1 MWYKL
6 SKFILKYRLIL
17 ILAVGVVTAIMGYY
31 AQFTKMS
38 FDMISIVPDDDPDAV
53 YFEQFKQLFGQDG
66 NIIAFGFQDSAV
78 YELENFRRVGYMIDE
93 LEKLHGVIDVLGLP
107 NLQKLVKNSVDKRFD
122 LEDVFPDRLSSQE
135 ELDSLVKGASSLGF
149 YSGQLLSPSTGASLV
164 IISLDKEIINSE
176 SRIELIYDIQGIG
189 YEFEDVT
196 GIDVHIAG
204 LPYVRTTNMTRIK
217 GELNQF
223 LILSIVITAAIL
235 FFFFRS
241 VKAVIIPL
249 IIIGA
254 VIVWVLG
261 SVTIFGYKITAL
273 TGLIPSIIV
282 VIGIPNSVYLLN
294 KYHHEYAQ
302 HGDHHRA
309 LRQIIRKIGII
320 TLITNTT
327 TAIGFLVLIST
338 QIPILME
345 FGIIAGLNILAT
357 FIVSIILLPS
367 IFSYMKPPDRRHLKH
382 LQFPLLQAVLKWLD
396 MIVRRHRPAIFL
408 ITLAFIGIS
417 VFGLL
422 KIKALSY
429 LVDDLPESTEVMQ
442 DLRFF
447 ESNFEG
453 IMPLELVVDT
463 GTKNGVKNL
472 RFLREIDEFQTY
484 MDSLPYVSQPL
495 SIVTFIK
502 AAKQAFYNDSP
513 AFYSLPTNRE
523 RGLIL
528 RYLEGNE
535 EQQELSESFV
545 DTTGQIIRVSMK
557 VADIGSTR
565 MDSLVNTVV
574 RPKIDEYFEDSK
586 LEADITG
593 TTYLFIKGNKFLI
606 ENLITSMII
615 AFIIIAFIMAILFR
629 KGKMI
634 VISLIPNMIPL
645 LMTGAIMGYFGIP
658 LKPST
663 ALVFSIA
670 FGISVDDSIHFL
682 AKYRQE
688 LARNGGDVSLAISVG
703 IRETGASMIYTSI
716 ILFFG
721 FVIFSFSQFGG
732 TIALG
737 QLTSITLLIAMLT
750 NVIVLPALLLQFDK
764 GSKTTQEA
772 IAVPFSE
779 NGQGHSHSSSEIL
792 NQ

>member
-1 MWYKL
+1 MWYRL
-6 SKFILKYRLIL
+6 SKFILKYRLLL
-17 ILAVGVVTAIMGYY
+17 ISAVAIITAIMGYY
-31 AQFTKMS
+31 AQFTRMS
-38 FDMISIVPDDDPDAV
+38 YEMISIVPDDDPDAI
-53 YFEQFKQLFGQDG
+53 YFQQFKELFGQDG
-66 NIIAFGFQDSAV
+66 NIIAFGFEDSTIYQV
-78 YELENFRRVGYMIDE
+78 DNFRRVGYMIDE
-93 LEKLHGVIDVLGLP
+93 LEKLNGVIDVLGLP
-107 NLQKLVKNSVDKRFD
+107 NLQKLAKNQEQKRFD
-122 LEDVFPDRLSSQE
+122 LEDVFPAQIMSQE
-135 ELDSLVKGASSLGF
+135 HLDSLIAGASSLKF
-149 YSGQLLSPSTGASLV
+149 YSGQLINPETGASLV
-164 IISLDKEIINSE
+164 VISLDKEIINSE
-176 SRIELIYDIQGIG
+176 DRIELIYDIERIG
-189 YEFEDVT
+189 LEFERATD
-196 GIDVHIAG
+196 IDVHIAG

-217 GELNQF
+217 GELNKF
-223 LILSIVITAAIL
+223 LILSIVVTAAIL

-241 VKAVIIPL
+241 IKAVLIPL
-249 IIIGA
+249 VIIGS

-261 SVTIFGYKITAL
+261 SVTLFGYELTAL

-294 KYHHEYAQ
+294 KYHHEFAQ

-320 TLITNTT
+320 TLITNAT

-345 FGIIAGLNILAT
+345 FGIIAGINILAT

-367 IFSYMKPPDRRHLKH
+367 IFSYVKPPNQRHLKH
-382 LQFPLLQAVLKWLD
+382 LEFPLLQAILRWLD
-396 MIVRRHRPAIFL
+396 LIVRRHRPAIFL
-408 ITLAFIGIS
+408 MTIIGITIS

-422 KIKALSY
+422 QIRALSY
-429 LVDDLPESTEVMQ
+429 LVDDLPESTDVMK

-447 ESNFEG
+447 ERNFEG

-472 RFLREIDEFQTY
+472 RFLREIDGFQSY
-484 MDSLPYVSQPL
+484 MDSLPYISQPI
-495 SIVTFIK
+495 SVVTFIK
-502 AAKQAFYNDSP
+502 AAKQAFYNDAPS
-513 AFYSLPTNRE
+513 FYSLPTNRE

-528 RYLEGNE
+528 QYLEGNE
-535 EQQELSESFV
+535 EQKKLSQSFV
-545 DTTGQIIRVSMK
+545 DTTGQIIRVSLK
-557 VADIGSTR
+557 VADVGSTR
-565 MDSLVNTVV
+565 MDSLVNDVI
-574 RPKIDEYFEDSK
+574 RPRIDEYFAESK
-586 LEADITG
+586 LSADITG

-615 AFIIIAFIMAILFR
+615 AFVIIAIIMAILFR

-634 VISLIPNMIPL
+634 VISLIPNVIPL
-645 LMTGAIMGYFGIP
+645 VMTGAIMGYFGIP

-688 LARNGGDVSLAISVG
+688 LARNGGDVSLAISVS
-703 IRETGASMIYTSI
+703 IRETGTSMIYTSI

-750 NVIVLPALLLQFDK
+750 NVILLPALLMQFDK
-764 GSKTTQEA
+764 RTVTQTNDA
-772 IAVPFSE
+772 TVPFSE
-779 NGQGHSHSSSEIL
+779 NGQDHSHSSSEIL

>member
-6 SKFILKYRLIL
+6 SKFILKYRLLL
-17 ILAVGVVTAIMGYY
+17 IIAVGIVTAIMGYY
-31 AQFTKMS
+31 AQFTRMS
-38 FDMISIVPDDDPDAV
+38 YEMISIVPDDDPDAV
-53 YFEQFKQLFGQDG
+53 YFDQFKELFGQDG

-78 YELENFRRVGYMIDE
+78 YELENFRRVRYMIDE
-93 LEKLHGVIDVLGLP
+93 LDKLEGVIDVLGLP
-107 NLQKLVKNSVDKRFD
+107 NLQKLEKNPVEKKFD
-122 LEDVFPDRLSSQE
+122 FVDVFPDHPASQE
-135 ELDSLVKGASSLGF
+135 ELDSLLQLAASLKF
-149 YSGQLLSPSTGASLV
+149 YSGQLLSPTTGASV
-164 IISLDKEIINSE
+164 VVISLDKEIINSE
-176 SRIELIYDIQGIG
+176 DRIELIYDIQGIG
-189 YEFEDVT
+189 YAFEEVT

-241 VKAVIIPL
+241 VKAVLIPL
-249 IIIGA
+249 VIIGA
-254 VIVWVLG
+254 VILWVIG
-261 SVTIFGYKITAL
+261 SVELFGYRITAL

-294 KYHHEYAQ
+294 KYHHEFSQ

-320 TLITNTT
+320 TLITNAT

-382 LQFPLLQAVLKWLD
+382 LEFPLLQAVLRWLD
-396 MIVRRHRPAIFL
+396 LIVRRHRPAIFFV
-408 ITLAFIGIS
+408 TLVMVGVS

-422 KIKALSY
+422 QIKALSY
-429 LVDDLPESTEVMQ
+429 LVDDLPESTEVMK

-447 ESNFEG
+447 ERNFEG

-472 RFLREIDEFQTY
+472 RYLREVDEFQSY
-484 MDSLPYVSQPL
+484 MDSLPYVSQPI

-513 AFYSLPTNRE
+513 TFYALPTNRE

-528 RYLEGNE
+528 QYLEGNE
-535 EQQELSESFV
+535 EQKELSESFV
-545 DTTGQIIRVSMK
+545 DSTGQIIRVSLK
-557 VADIGSTR
+557 VADIGSSK
-565 MDSLVNTVV
+565 MDSLVNDVI
-574 RPKIDEYFEDSK
+574 RPKIDEYFEDGK
-586 LEADITG
+586 LSADITG

-606 ENLITSMII
+606 ENLITSMVI
-615 AFIIIAFIMAILFR
+615 AFVIIAFIMAILFR

-634 VISLIPNMIPL
+634 VISLIPTVIPL

-688 LARNGGDVSLAISVG
+688 MARNGGDVSLAISVS
-703 IRETGASMIYTSI
+703 IRETGTSMIYTSI

-750 NVIVLPALLLQFDK
+750 NVIVLPALLMQFDHSRK
-764 GSKTTQEA
+764 AQTND

-792 NQ
+792 KQ